1 MKKIKA
7 VIFDLDGTIA
17 DTIDAIQHGIN
28 LTMKQLGYPEST
40 RGDVVAHINNGA
52 RQLIRLSLP
61 EHLQS
66 DEAKLNEA
74 LALYNEMYTKV
85 YTETDTPYEGIPE
98 VFTELKARGYRLAI
112 LSNKQDTFVP
122 VLTEVLLP
130 KESYAIARGQ
140 RPGAPTKP
148 DPTVPLEIASILGAE
163 PYECALVGDSNV
175 DMTTAKNAGMTAV
188 GVSWGY
194 RPVEVLL
201 EAGADVIVHKPSELL
216 ELFK

>member
-40 RGDVVAHINNGA
+40 REDVVAHINNGA
-52 RQLIRLSLP
+52 RQLIRRSLP

-98 VFTELKARGYRLAI
+98 VFAELKARSYRLAI

-122 VLTEVLLP
+122 VLTEALLP
-130 KESYAIARGQ
+130 KGSYAVARGQ

-175 DMTTAKNAGMTAV
+175 DMITAKNAGMTAV